1 MIASTIEPIANT
13 AKPPSEANVPVS
25 DLDAAAARAITG
37 RASVIVEQIETIS
50 ERISAVKI
58 FFTPYDDIIAYIVYQ
73 KCSKKAGI
81 MLFAAFLLRPS
92 QMLCKPPIW
101 CRIEAPYWRF

>member
-13 AKPPSEANVPVS
+13 AKPPSEANVTVS

-81 MLFAAFLLRPS
+81 MLFAAFLFDYTKS
-92 QMLCKPPIW
+92 QSVICTICTTLVFSVW
-101 CRIEAPYWRF
+101 